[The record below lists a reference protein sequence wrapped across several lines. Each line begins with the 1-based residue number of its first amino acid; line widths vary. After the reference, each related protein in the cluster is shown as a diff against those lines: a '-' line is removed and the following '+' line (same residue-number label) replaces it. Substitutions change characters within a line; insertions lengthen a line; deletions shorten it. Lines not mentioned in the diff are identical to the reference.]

1 MADFEVFVPRVINNR
16 GTIGIGAKDVLVS
29 DVRALQKRL
38 IEIDPDL
45 RKQLMR
51 EAKSVGRQAETI
63 IKSAIPTVS
72 PLRASNSSGR
82 LAWDHQV
89 NAKGVSMAANKT
101 MVQFRT
107 SRSSSISVTSLVS
120 VKVMAPMTVIAD
132 IAGRSG
138 RAIGKGYRGSGV
150 TRPFMRNG
158 VMVTMRL
165 NGQGDGMIK
174 KLGSKGS
181 RYAWPAIEKDKA
193 RLESEVRVILE
204 KYIAIANRG
213 FN

>member
-29 DVRALQKRL
+29 DARALQKRL
-38 IEIDPDL
+38 MEIDPDL

-51 EAKSVGRQAETI
+51 EAKAVGRVAESA

-72 PLRASNSSGR
+72 PLRATNSGGR
-82 LAWDHQV
+82 MSWDHQV
-89 NAKGVSMAANKT
+89 TGKGQSVAANKT

-107 SRSSSISVTSLVS
+107 SRSSSIAVTSLVS
-120 VKVMAPMTVIAD
+120 VKVMAPMTVVAD

-138 RAIGKGYRGSGV
+138 NAIGRGYRGSGY

-165 NGQGDGMIK
+165 NGQGEGMIK

-181 RYAWPAIEKDKA
+181 RYAWPAIEQDKA
-193 RLESEVRVILE
+193 RLESEVRVVLE